1 MYLIIYKTNP
11 KEKEEKGV
19 PLVLTIIPGL
29 IVLKNYY
36 RQLIFIVYERRI

>member
-19 PLVLTIIPGL
+19 PLVVTIIPGL
-29 IVLKNYY
+29 IVLVKLLETTYIY
-36 RQLIFIVYERRI
+36 CI

>member
-19 PLVLTIIPGL
+19 PLVVTIIPGL
-29 IVLKNYY
+29 IVLLKLLETTYIY
-36 RQLIFIVYERRI
+36 CI